1 MNGFA
6 AVISFKVV
14 RRAFILKFH
23 ATSFTLPFSASIGTV
38 YNMVL
43 MYDPA
48 TTTNGQLSFWLASYA
63 YAKPAAITFTNTWL
77 GRSITTT
84 ASAFNGVIYKLKVF
98 ERVST
103 AAEIIAETG
112 TSDLFISISGTSV
125 SAQYSAPPPT
135 LKLNVPIV

>member
-1 MNGFA
+1 MEPAVTVLTA
-6 AVISFKVV
+6 ALL
-14 RRAFILKFH
+14 ILILVL
-23 ATSFTLPFSASIGTV
+23 FTPSAS
-38 YNMVL
+38 
-43 MYDPA
+43 
-48 TTTNGQLSFWLASYA
+48 S
-63 YAKPAAITFTNTWL
+63 
-77 GRSITTT
+77 

-135 LKLNVPIV
+135 LKLNVLIV